1 MIDLHEVFVTTRDT
15 ETQDNRDANVVSC
28 SSVLVSNLLRLNTKA
43 STERDDIW
51 LQDEYKCMLV
61 FYRPQGAE
69 NLGGDLKAET
79 FTSLAMTAIH
89 TAMLISA
96 LNCQAPSRDLM
107 HLHALRKMDTHE
119 SEKFLIL
126 NFEGL

>member
-15 ETQDNRDANVVSC
+15 EKRCDANVVSYG
-28 SSVLVSNLLRLNTKA
+28 SVLVSNLLRLNTIA
-43 STERDDIW
+43 STQRDDTW
-51 LQDEYKCMLV
+51 LQDEYKCMSV
-61 FYRPQGAE
+61 FYQPRGVA

-79 FTSLAMTAIH
+79 FTSLAITAIH

-107 HLHALRKMDTHE
+107 HLHALRKMDTHK
-119 SEKFLIL
+119 SEKSQSQSSEF
-126 NFEGL
+126 